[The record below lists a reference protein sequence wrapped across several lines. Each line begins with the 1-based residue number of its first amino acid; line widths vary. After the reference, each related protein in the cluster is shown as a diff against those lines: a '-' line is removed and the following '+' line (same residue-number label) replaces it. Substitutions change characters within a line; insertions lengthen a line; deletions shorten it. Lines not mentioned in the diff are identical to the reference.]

1 MAGRSD
7 GGFVGVP
14 FDKSDGFGFNLTLP
28 TDLPSPTG
36 RTDGVFTVVL
46 PSLPQPERGDEVL
59 VAFEHGDPQ
68 RADYSGSHVLYQDI
82 TIPTLAIDEYWL

>member
-1 MAGRSD
+1 MAGRGD
-7 GGFVGVP
+7 RDFVGVP
-14 FDKSDGFGFNLTLP
+14 FDKSDGFGFHLA
-28 TDLPSPTG
+28 LPSPTG

-46 PSLPQPERGDEVL
+46 PSLPEVGDEVL

-82 TIPTLAIDEYWL
+82 FIPPNAVEELYWV